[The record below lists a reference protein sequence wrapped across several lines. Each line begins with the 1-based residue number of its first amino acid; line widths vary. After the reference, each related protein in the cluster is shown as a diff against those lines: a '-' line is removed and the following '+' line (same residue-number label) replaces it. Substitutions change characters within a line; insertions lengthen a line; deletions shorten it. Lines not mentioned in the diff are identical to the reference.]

1 MDQSEKDNMS
11 TGQLLRIQVFSTSI
25 FVISFL
31 FVFVLSGLA
40 FLYISSDLQIPASLM
55 LGKTQVIMSENS
67 RFWTSDS
74 IISIY
79 STIPISCFLIG
90 VFCLFAFHL
99 NAKPGFTFLTATI
112 WTFIHAFNLS
122 LGAVVIDLLSQ
133 TGFTKAA
140 HEMGIEIIMT
150 ILIIGVSLFFMYKL
164 GIFAARIFHDK
175 IFKGF
180 TNEKKIRNLLFVR
193 FLILPWIVGTLLV
206 LLISYSSNDYRSYL
220 LPISSLILILPTLFY
235 EPKITKRKPD
245 LKKLEPKYLIFVT
258 LFSIVA
264 LVVYYISL
272 RTGLAF

>member
-40 FLYISSDLQIPASLM
+40 FLYISSDLEVPASLT

-140 HEMGIEIIMT
+140 HEMGIETIMT
-150 ILIIGVSLFFMYKL
+150 ILIIGVSIFFMYKL

-180 TNEKKIRNLLFVR
+180 TSDKKFRNRLFMR
-193 FLILPWIVGTLLV
+193 FLILPWLVGTLL
-206 LLISYSSNDYRSYL
+206 LLIISFPVNDYKSYL
-220 LPISSLILILPTLFY
+220 LPISALILILPTFFY
-235 EPKITKRKPD
+235 EPKITKRKPV
-245 LKKLEPKYLIFVT
+245 LSISEPKYSLPIIIISIAALSAYFFV
-258 LFSIVA
+258 
-264 LVVYYISL
+264 L
-272 RTGLAF
+272 RSGLSF